1 MTDETAK
8 RVETP
13 ASENANS
20 DRANSDRA
28 NSERANSDAL
38 SRWSD
43 EGGARPPLENAPE
56 ITADTTWFVPPIVV
70 PVLLILIIAVRV
82 LALA

>member
-1 MTDETAK
+1 MTDETSE
-8 RVETP
+8 RVQAP

-20 DRANSDRA
+20 D
-28 NSERANSDAL
+28 RANSDAL

-43 EGGARPPLENAPE
+43 EGGAPAPLENAPE
-56 ITADTTWFVPPIVV
+56 IAADTTWFVPPIVV
-70 PVLLILIIAVRV
+70 PALLVLIIAVRV